1 MKATA
6 LLTLAMLSPG
16 LIKRIIIMVY
26 DGLLLTALVILF
38 FVPFLLIPDAW
49 EHTLSGKLFKQLYL
63 VSISYA
69 FFVSF
74 WYKGGQTLGMK
85 SWHLRLVD
93 TDGNAVTLRAAN
105 IRYISAILS
114 WLLLGFGYL
123 WILVDKNNL
132 ALHDKLSGTRIV
144 ALKKKSKLG

>member
-1 MKATA
+1 VKATA

-26 DGLLLTALVILF
+26 DGLLLAALVILF
-38 FVPFLLIPDAW
+38 FVPFLLVPDAW
-49 EHTLSGKLFKQLYL
+49 ESTLSGKLFKRLYL
-63 VSISYA
+63 VSISYV

-93 TDGNAVTLRAAN
+93 SDGHAVSFKAAN
-105 IRYISAILS
+105 IRYASAILS
-114 WLLLGFGYL
+114 WTLFGLGYL

-132 ALHDKLSGTRIV
+132 ALHDKLSKTRIV
-144 ALKKKSKLG
+144 VLKK